1 MSVGFL
7 PGLGSMKTF
16 ACFRDAG
23 QCSNLVIALNIW
35 RRVLRPSGGG
45 SCIIRA
51 VIRSEPSAL
60 SGCICLIACLSL
72 LIVKAVSFSKH
83 RVWVASCR

>member
-35 RRVLRPSGGG
+35 RRVFRPSGDS
-45 SCIIRA
+45 SCITRA
-51 VIRSEPSAL
+51 VIRSEPGAL
-60 SGCICLIACLSL
+60 RGCSCLIA
-72 LIVKAVSFSKH
+72 
-83 RVWVASCR
+83 

>member
-1 MSVGFL
+1 MMSVGFL
-7 PGLGSMKTF
+7 PGLGSMNTF

-35 RRVLRPSGGG
+35 RRVFRPSGCS

-51 VIRSEPSAL
+51 VIKSEPGAL
-60 SGCICLIACLSL
+60 SNRSNKRN
-72 LIVKAVSFSKH
+72 IVH
-83 RVWVASCR
+83 LPYNG